1 MGKITKWVCARCLWK
16 PFVRGHSFSKVA
28 GYQRAILVKDGLF
41 QFFTWK
47 FSLEKF
53 INSIYNKYINSSE
66 KKSLACAKTK

>member
-41 QFFTWK
+41 QFF
-47 FSLEKF
+47 LHE
-53 INSIYNKYINSSE
+53 SSV
-66 KKSLACAKTK
+66 